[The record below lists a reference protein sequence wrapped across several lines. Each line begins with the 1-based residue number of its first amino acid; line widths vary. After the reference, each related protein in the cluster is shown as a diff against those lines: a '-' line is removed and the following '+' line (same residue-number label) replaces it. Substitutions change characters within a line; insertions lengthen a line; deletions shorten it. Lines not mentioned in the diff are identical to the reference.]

1 MVSNYQIKESGT
13 AFHSSDGG
21 RRPSKY
27 SLAVY
32 EKERLRG
39 HL

>member
-13 AFHSSDGG
+13 VFHSSDGG

-27 SLAVY
+27 SLPVY
-32 EKERLRG
+32 ENECLRG
-39 HL
+39 HP